1 MRLLVR
7 AWDRVRDRDGDG
19 DRDRVRVRIRDQV
32 RDGDRASDQPQS
44 HLIYPSDLSYLS
56 FQVEEG
62 RHSPIGWP

>member
-19 DRDRVRVRIRDQV
+19 DRDRVRVRI